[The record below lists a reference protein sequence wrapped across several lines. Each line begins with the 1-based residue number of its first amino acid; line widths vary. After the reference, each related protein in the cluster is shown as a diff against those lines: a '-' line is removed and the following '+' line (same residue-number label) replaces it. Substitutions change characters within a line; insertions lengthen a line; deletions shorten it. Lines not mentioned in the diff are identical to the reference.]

1 MTQETTVAVKI
12 NASTGGTESVKSLKA
27 QIREATNEATML
39 AQKFGEFSPEATKA
53 AQRVA
58 ELKDVM
64 DDFKQ
69 RVEGLNPDKFQTV
82 ARVVGGLANG
92 IQAAQGAMALF
103 GSESENLQKSLL
115 KVQGAMALAQGIQ
128 GLLDLKNVFGAVA
141 TAAVQSFS
149 AIKAAIMSSG
159 IGAITLLV
167 GALGIAIAALMQ
179 KKQKVKELSQEQKS
193 LNTINESYGKIIQD
207 QYSKSLAQIAILKDT
222 NMSMKDRKTA
232 LTELQK
238 EYPDYLK
245 NLNIETA
252 SSKELKKQTDDLT
265 NAIYRRAKAEAA
277 MTELTKIA
285 GKELNLEMSLIGK
298 ATDAQIKEQR
308 KQLAAQGLTQA
319 QIDKQMKMTGQ
330 VQTGLNKK
338 AEEELAQTRKAKD
351 AILGFLKETQQVT
364 SAISQGNIN
373 NAKGE
378 TKDLVQEALVRQAAL
393 LAVDVDTYEKQ
404 IAAADA
410 QFLTTVKNLKEQ
422 GFSEIEIGTLRDA
435 NLEKIRKEYL
445 DKKEQDEKNATAK
458 EKAELE
464 ARRAAREKFIEDS
477 KAITQKE
484 IADTI
489 ASVDKL
495 YATKKN
501 QLTLQ
506 GGTQADFD
514 QLEVQRLEAQLR
526 QVKDYGE
533 LTKDEQLRIEAELF
547 AKKKEMRDK
556 DVAQQQAAQAASI
569 ELTRQGFAT
578 IAQLADAFAGKSEE
592 QQRRA
597 FQIKKIASIAQTL
610 IETYQAAQSAYA
622 SQMTIPTPEAP
633 IRAAV
638 AAGIAIASG
647 LARVAAIQKTKF
659 EGGGGGNPGGGRGSV
674 PNAPQTTPLTGGTL
688 PDTEAGQFAG
698 MGRVYVLEGDITK
711 TQTRVRRVR
720 NVSVV

>member
-1 MTQETTVAVKI
+1 MAQETTVAVKI

-27 QIREATNEATML
+27 QIREAVNEATLL

-58 ELKDVM
+58 QLKDEM

-69 RVEGLNPDKFQTV
+69 RVEGLNPDKFQTIG
-82 ARVVGGLANG
+82 RVVQGVAGG

-115 KVQGAMALAQGIQ
+115 KVQGAMALAQGVQ
-128 GLLDLKNVFGAVA
+128 GLMDLKNVFGALA
-141 TAAVQSFS
+141 TAAVQSF
-149 AIKAAIMSSG
+149 ATIKAAIMSSG

-167 GALGIAIAALMQ
+167 GAIAVAVAALMQ
-179 KKQKVKELSQEQKS
+179 KKEKVKELSQAQKS
-193 LNTINESYGKIIQD
+193 LNAINENYSKIIED
-207 QYSKSLAQIAILKDT
+207 QYSKSLAQISILKDT

-232 LTELQK
+232 LVALQK

-252 SSKELKKQTDDLT
+252 SSKELKQQTDDLT

-285 GKELNLEMSLIGK
+285 GKELTLEMSLIGK

-319 QIDKQMKMTGQ
+319 QIDKQMKMNVS
-330 VQTGLNKK
+330 VQAGLNKK
-338 AEEELAQTRKAKD
+338 AEQELEQTRKAKEQ
-351 AILGFLKETQQVT
+351 ILGFLKETQQV
-364 SAISQGNIN
+364 SATISKGNVE

-378 TKDLVQEALVRQAAL
+378 TKDLEQEALIRQAAL
-393 LAVDVDTYEKQ
+393 LAVNADTYEKQ

-422 GFSEIEIGTLRDA
+422 GYTEIEIGILRDA

-445 DKKEQDEKNATAK
+445 DKKAQDEKNATAK
-458 EKAELE
+458 EKAELAE
-464 ARRAAREKFIEDS
+464 RKAAREKFIEDS

-484 IADTI
+484 IADTF
-489 ASVDKL
+489 AATDKL
-495 YATKKN
+495 YANKKN

-506 GGTQADFD
+506 GATQAEFD
-514 QLEVQRLEAQLR
+514 NLEIQRLEAQL
-526 QVKDYGE
+526 QNAKDYGE
-533 LTKDEQLRIEAELF
+533 LTKDETLRIEAELF

-556 DVAQQQAAQAASI
+556 DLANQRAAEAASI
-569 ELTRQGFAT
+569 ELTKQGFAT
-578 IAQLADAFAGKSEE
+578 LAQLADTFAGKSEE

-659 EGGGGGNPGGGRGSV
+659 EGGGGGNPGGGNGSI

-698 MGRVYVLEGDITK
+698 MGKVYVLEGDITK